1 MSLKKLSGGY
11 FFIYILLI
19 ALFKSTM
26 GYFIL
31 SGLEYGLMD
40 NLLLLLSAVSS
51 LILVW
56 QRAKRFNEVCLY
68 FSAYVLI
75 SLIHSV
81 GNQFQPENLI
91 NSNFN
96 VLIKISTI
104 GSWIVVLLL
113 TFNNSNKTLTP

>member
-31 SGLEYGLMD
+31 SGLEYGLID

-56 QRAKRFNEVCLY
+56 QRAKRFNEVYLY